1 LASIYVY
8 IYQPGLIATLSFKK
22 LISHCNIGGRIY
34 KGGIKVEHYFM
45 ATDRLQAA
53 LIDYH
58 PRFIV
63 ATAHH
68 IGHLKNDTFLRIN
81 YQLE

>member
-1 LASIYVY
+1 
-8 IYQPGLIATLSFKK
+8 
-22 LISHCNIGGRIY
+22 
-34 KGGIKVEHYFM
+34 M

-68 IGHLKNDTFLRIN
+68 IGHLKDDTFLRIN
-81 YQLE
+81 YQLLSLRLEYL